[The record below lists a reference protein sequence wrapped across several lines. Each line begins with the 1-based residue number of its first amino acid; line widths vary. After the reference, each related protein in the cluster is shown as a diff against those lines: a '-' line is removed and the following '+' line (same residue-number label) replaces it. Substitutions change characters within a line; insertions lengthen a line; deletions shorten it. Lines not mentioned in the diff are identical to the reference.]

1 MDSIPKKK
9 LDAMDIDDDN
19 RAASSKSKSIRTCV
33 PSVPHNPVIPN
44 YTVGYVYSSEMT
56 MHLKLGEDP
65 HPEQPSRIVRIW
77 KTLVEKEYTKKML
90 WLPIR
95 TVRREEA
102 LLVHTEDHWDK
113 VQAIQC
119 KKSLSI
125 EPGCQPEFFT

>member
-1 MDSIPKKK
+1 
-9 LDAMDIDDDN
+9 
-19 RAASSKSKSIRTCV
+19 
-33 PSVPHNPVIPN
+33 
-44 YTVGYVYSSEMT
+44 MT
-56 MHLKLGEDP
+56 THLKLGEDP